1 MNTLKTGGFAIVGF
15 VLIIL
20 DQGLEVLNPF

>member
-1 MNTLKTGGFAIVGF
+1 MKTLKLVVFAIVGF